1 MKVEYIARKVTLTP
15 RVRGIAEKKL
25 AKVEKY
31 FNDIIDLRLEMTQ
44 ERHLYVA
51 DILLKGKDFSLKST
65 SSNKDLTTAI
75 QDAIDKL
82 EMQARKAKTRLKDHK
97 RHGGDVREEADR
109 VDEKLE
115 QEPSDG
121 ESPQIVET
129 SVIPVKPMSV
139 DEAVMQLEE
148 SEDLFMVFHNA
159 STERVNVLYRR
170 GDKNLGLII
179 PEA

>member
-15 RVRGIAEKKL
+15 KVRGIAEKKL

-31 FNDIIDLRLEMTQ
+31 FNDIIDLRLEMSQ

-65 SSNKDLTTAI
+65 SSSKDLTTAI

-82 EMQARKAKTRLKDHK
+82 EMQARRAKTRLKDHK
-97 RHGGDVREEADR
+97 RHGGDVREETNRTEEVVETALTEGD
-109 VDEKLE
+109 
-115 QEPSDG
+115 
-121 ESPQIVET
+121 SPQIVET

-148 SEDLFMVFHNA
+148 SEELFMVFHN
-159 STERVNVLYRR
+159 SNSEQVNVLYRR
-170 GDKNLGLII
+170 GDKNLGLIT

>member
-1 MKVEYIARKVTLTP
+1 MKVEYIARKVSISP
-15 RVRGIAEKKL
+15 RVRAIAEKKL
-25 AKVEKY
+25 ARVEKY
-31 FNDIIDLRLEMTQ
+31 FNDIIDLRLEMSQ

-65 SSNKDLTTAI
+65 SSSKDLTTAI

-97 RHGGDVREEADR
+97 RHGGDVREESNRTEED
-109 VDEKLE
+109 LE
-115 QEPSDG
+115 PASTDG
-121 ESPQIVET
+121 DPPQIVET

-148 SEDLFMVFHNA
+148 SEDLFIVFHN
-159 STERVNVLYRR
+159 STTEQVNVLFRR
-170 GDKNLGLII
+170 GDKNLGLIT
-179 PEA
+179 PES

>member
-1 MKVEYIARKVTLTP
+1 MKVEYIARKVTLTDS
-15 RVRGIAEKKL
+15 VRDIAEKKL

-31 FNDIIDLRLEMTQ
+31 FNDIIDLRLEISQ

-51 DILLKGKDFSLKST
+51 DIFLKGKDFSLKST

-82 EMQARKAKTRLKDHK
+82 EMQARRAKTRLKDHK
-97 RHGGDVREEADR
+97 RHGSDVRDEVVRDEEA
-109 VDEKLE
+109 LE
-115 QEPSDG
+115 PADDG
-121 ESPQIVET
+121 GEAPRIVET
-129 SVIPVKPMSV
+129 SAIPVKPMSV

-148 SEDLFMVFHNA
+148 SGEHFLVFHNA
-159 STERVNVLYRR
+159 GSNQVNVLYRR
-170 GDKNLGLII
+170 SDNNLGLIT

>member
-15 RVRGIAEKKL
+15 KVRGIAEKKL

-31 FNDIIDLRLEMTQ
+31 FNDIIDLRLEMSQ

-97 RHGGDVREEADR
+97 RHGGDVREESNKA
-109 VDEKLE
+109 EENLE
-115 QEPSDG
+115 PAPTEGD
-121 ESPQIVET
+121 SPQIVET

-148 SEDLFMVFHNA
+148 SEELFMVFHN
-159 STERVNVLYRR
+159 STTEQVNVLYRR
-170 GDKNLGLII
+170 GDKNLGLIT